1 MLIQLAPSILQA
13 FVPSASQGAA
23 ALHGF
28 ILALGLILPLGVQNV
43 FIFQQGALQR
53 SFRKA
58 LPAVLTAA
66 VCDTL
71 LIGLAV
77 GGMSLAALSSNW
89 LETLLMAAGSAFL
102 LYMGIS
108 LWRRQPGSAS
118 GEAAVYSGRRQIAF
132 AASVSLLNPHAIL
145 DTIGVIGGASLQYA
159 GPDRLAFALSCI
171 MVSWLW
177 FTALALT
184 GRLAGRWD
192 HSGRLIRLLNKASA
206 VIVTAIGLGLLYTA
220 ITRLF

>member
-1 MLIQLAPSILQA
+1 MLVQLAPSILQA
-13 FVPSASQGAA
+13 FILPASPGAA

-43 FIFQQGALQR
+43 FIFQQGALQH

-77 GGMSLAALSSNW
+77 TGMSLAVLNNGW
-89 LETLLMAAGSAFL
+89 LETLLMAAGSIFL

-108 LWRRQPGSAS
+108 LWRRQPNSAF

-159 GPDRLAFALSCI
+159 GTNRLAFALSCI
-171 MVSWLW
+171 VVSWVW
-177 FTALALT
+177 FAALALT

-192 HSGRLIRLLNKASA
+192 HSGRLTRLLNKASA
-206 VIVTAIGLGLLYTA
+206 VIVAAIGLGLLYTA
-220 ITRLF
+220 VSRLF

>member
-1 MLIQLAPSILQA
+1 MSLQLAS
-13 FVPSASQGAA
+13 SAAI
-23 ALHGF
+23 HGF

-43 FIFQQGALQR
+43 FIFQQGALQQ

-77 GGMSLAALSSNW
+77 AGMSLAVLNSSW
-89 LETLLMAAGSAFL
+89 LETLLMAAGSIFL
-102 LYMGIS
+102 LYMGVS

-118 GEAAVYSGRRQIAF
+118 GEAAVYSGRRQVAF

-159 GPDRLAFALSCI
+159 GAERLAFAFSCI
-171 MVSWLW
+171 AVSWLW
-177 FTALALT
+177 FAALALT
-184 GRLAGRWD
+184 GRLAGQRD
-192 HSGRLIRLLNKASA
+192 PSGRLILLLNKASA
-206 VIVTAIGLGLLYTA
+206 VIVVGIGLGLLYTA
-220 ITRLF
+220 VTRML

>member
-1 MLIQLAPSILQA
+1 MSVQLAS
-13 FVPSASQGAA
+13 SAV
-23 ALHGF
+23 HGF

-43 FIFQQGALQR
+43 FIFQQGALQQ

-77 GGMSLAALSSNW
+77 AGMSLAVLNNSW
-89 LETLLMAAGSAFL
+89 LGTLLMAAGSVFL
-102 LYMGIS
+102 LYMGVS

-118 GEAAVYSGRRQIAF
+118 GEAVVYTRRRQIAF

-159 GPDRLAFALSCI
+159 GADRLAFAFSCI
-171 MVSWLW
+171 VVSWLW
-177 FTALALT
+177 FAALAVA

-192 HSGRLIRLLNKASA
+192 PSGRLTLLLNKASS
-206 VIVTAIGLGLLYTA
+206 VIVIGIGVGLMYTA
-220 ITRLF
+220 VTRML

>member
-1 MLIQLAPSILQA
+1 MSLQLAS
-13 FVPSASQGAA
+13 SAAI
-23 ALHGF
+23 HGF

-43 FIFQQGALQR
+43 FIFQQGALQQ

-66 VCDTL
+66 ICDTL

-77 GGMSLAALSSNW
+77 AGMSLAVLNNSW
-89 LETLLMAAGSAFL
+89 METLLMAAGSVFL
-102 LYMGIS
+102 LYMGVS

-118 GEAAVYSGRRQIAF
+118 GEAAVYSGHRQIAF

-159 GPDRLAFALSCI
+159 GAQRLAFAFSCI
-171 MVSWLW
+171 VVSWLW
-177 FTALALT
+177 FAALAVA
-184 GRLAGRWD
+184 GRLAGRRD
-192 HSGRLIRLLNKASA
+192 PSGRLIQLLNKASA
-206 VIVTAIGLGLLYTA
+206 VIVAGIGLGLLYTA
-220 ITRLF
+220 VTRML